1 MSVPCYISIS
11 ARCKAGHAAG
21 AESSNLAASI
31 SPAHSALISLFEDVE
46 VEPVAVFDTAHREF
60 INHRS

>member
-1 MSVPCYISIS
+1 
-11 ARCKAGHAAG
+11 
-21 AESSNLAASI
+21 LAASI
-31 SPAHSALISLFEDVE
+31 SPAHSALISLLEDVE